1 MDKEKLKKLEQMKT
15 EGLAKQAGELQLE
28 LHRLEGKIALLEGHL
43 NEATHAL
50 ASECDTS
57 EKLQQC
63 LNRDPAGIPGL
74 KLEAFVAVHEDWYGN
89 FKLADDA
96 RYPDTRFVCVMFL
109 GLTEDAGW
117 RVAVWGND
125 DAGMERDFPPGE
137 RKKAM
142 QLYIDIV
149 TKRFP
154 TKGWLRFK
162 GLNEA

>member
-1 MDKEKLKKLEQMKT
+1 MDKKKLKKLEQLKT
-15 EGLAKQAGELQLE
+15 EGLAKQAGELQSKLHHLE
-28 LHRLEGKIALLEGHL
+28 LDISILERRLKQA
-43 NEATHAL
+43 NHAL

-63 LNRDPAGIPGL
+63 LNRDPDGML
-74 KLEAFVAVHEDWYGN
+74 VQRLEAFVAVQEDWYGN

-125 DAGMERDFPPGE
+125 DCGMEQDFPPSE

>member
-1 MDKEKLKKLEQMKT
+1 MDKKKLKKLEQLKT

-28 LHRLEGKIALLEGHL
+28 LHRLEDKITLLEGHL

-63 LNRDPAGIPGL
+63 LNRDPAGMLGL
-74 KLEAFVAVHEDWYGN
+74 RMEAFVAVHEDWYGN
-89 FKLADDA
+89 FKLASDA

-109 GLTEDAGW
+109 CLTGDAGW

-125 DAGMERDFPPGE
+125 DCGMERDFPPGE

-154 TKGWLRFK
+154 AKGWLRLK
-162 GLNEA
+162 GLKEA